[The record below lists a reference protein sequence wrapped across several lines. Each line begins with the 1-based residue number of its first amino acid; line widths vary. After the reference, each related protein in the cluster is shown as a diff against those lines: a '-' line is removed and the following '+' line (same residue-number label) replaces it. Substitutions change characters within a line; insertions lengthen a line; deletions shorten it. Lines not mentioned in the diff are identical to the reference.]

1 MSAATSNRTNYK
13 CMLTFTCLIHRYFTI
28 TELIDFIKLAIKKI
42 YIDYTDRFLQHQTV
56 RFTLSLRQALKIVLK
71 FFVTWYWVTDFS
83 QVALVRA
90 FVTVGY
96 DALSSY
102 TEINTIFGAPC
113 TYMWSWPLQSLS
125 QLVRS
130 FFCLHLQSERRPMCK
145 PSS

>member
-13 CMLTFTCLIHRYFTI
+13 CMLPFTCLIHRYFTI

-42 YIDYTDRFLQHQTV
+42 YRFHTPISSASKSP
-56 RFTLSLRQALKIVLK
+56 FYSFIKTSFKNCFKI
-71 FFVTWYWVTDFS
+71 FFTWYWVIDFS
-83 QVALVRA
+83 QMALVRA

-96 DALSSY
+96 DAWSSY
-102 TEINTIFGAPC
+102 TEIDTIFGAPC

-125 QLVRS
+125 KLVQS